1 MMGWM
6 DGWMDGWM
14 GGWKYVWVDG
24 RMDGRVRGCMDAW
37 VDACMNGCV
46 GLTCVVSKL
55 SLFEP
60 SKLKCNMYICMLSF
74 QQLHQDQCPSCVKQ
88 LHAFRSV
95 HTPFHFLLL
104 GSALLWFPMDP
115 TNENPYLC
123 TLCSSKA

>member
-1 MMGWM
+1 MAGWMDGCM
-6 DGWMDGWM
+6 DGWMDGWVNVCV
-14 GGWKYVWVDG
+14 GGWLDGWMDVW
-24 RMDGRVRGCMDAW
+24 
-37 VDACMNGCV
+37 MN
-46 GLTCVVSKL
+46 LTCVVSTL
-55 SLFEP
+55 SLFEH

-115 TNENPYLC
+115 TNENLYLC